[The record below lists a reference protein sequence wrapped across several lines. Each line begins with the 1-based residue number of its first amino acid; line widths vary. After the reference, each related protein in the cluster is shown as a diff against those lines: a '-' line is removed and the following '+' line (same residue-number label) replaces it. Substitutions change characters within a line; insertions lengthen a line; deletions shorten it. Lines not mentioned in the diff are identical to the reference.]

1 MVYNISVLFY
11 RMYLKG
17 SPGTLRAVYI
27 IIMEKKSRAFILSAA
42 AVVAALV
49 SIAVRVIL
57 TLTSLD
63 VKYGVYKRGSVLP
76 TVCHII
82 LALVCLAFIAVP
94 LVKRKKLGV
103 PQIPKVG
110 DLTVFASC
118 ISAFLIAADIIILVM
133 NIVTKKASADA
144 IGILTIVFGLGSV
157 LYFLANVK
165 SGDRSPAA
173 MTIASFFPTAFMATD
188 LINTYFDTS
197 LLTTSPGKTM
207 HELALLAGMVYF
219 LSESRF
225 QLGRTSAAL
234 FYASAPVAVVM
245 LLTATIPELLFP
257 SKLLIGNTD
266 SYLVRA
272 AEAAIGL
279 YVLSRMFSS
288 ARTGV
293 MAPEEAKPETAE
305 AKTE

>member
-1 MVYNISVLFY
+1 
-11 RMYLKG
+11 
-17 SPGTLRAVYI
+17 
-27 IIMEKKSRAFILSAA
+27 MEKKSRAFLLPALA
-42 AVVAALV
+42 LAAALV
-49 SIAVRVIL
+49 SAAVRVIL
-57 TLTSLD
+57 TLTELD

-76 TVCHII
+76 TVYHIV

-94 LVKRKKLGV
+94 LIKRKKLGV
-103 PQIPKVG
+103 PEIPKVG

-118 ISAFLIAADIIILVM
+118 ISAFLIAANIIIAAMDII
-133 NIVTKKASADA
+133 TKKTAVDVISV
-144 IGILTIVFGLGSV
+144 LSIVFGLGSI

-165 SGDRSPAA
+165 SGSRSPAA
-173 MTIASFFPTAFMATD
+173 MTIASFFPTAFMAVD

-225 QLGRTSAAL
+225 HLGRTLAAL

-257 SKLLIGNTD
+257 SKLLIGVTD
-266 SYLVRA
+266 SYLMRA
-272 AEAAIGL
+272 SEAAIGL
-279 YVLSRMFSS
+279 YVLARMFSS

-293 MAPEEAKPETAE
+293 RAPGEKTPEAETDI
-305 AKTE
+305 

>member
-1 MVYNISVLFY
+1 
-11 RMYLKG
+11 
-17 SPGTLRAVYI
+17 
-27 IIMEKKSRAFILSAA
+27 MEKKSRAFLLPAA
-42 AVVAALV
+42 ALAAALV
-49 SIAVRVIL
+49 SAAVRVIL
-57 TLTSLD
+57 TLTELD

-76 TVCHII
+76 TVYHIV

-94 LVKRKKLGV
+94 LINRKTLGV
-103 PQIPKVG
+103 PEIPKVG

-118 ISAFLIAADIIILVM
+118 ISAFLIAANIIIAAMDII
-133 NIVTKKASADA
+133 TKKTAVDVISV
-144 IGILTIVFGLGSV
+144 LSIVFGLGSI

-165 SGDRSPAA
+165 NGSRSPAA
-173 MTIASFFPTAFMATD
+173 MTIASFFPTAFMAVD

-225 QLGRTSAAL
+225 HLGRTLAAL
-234 FYASAPVAVVM
+234 FYASAPAAVVM

-257 SKLLIGNTD
+257 SKLLIGVTD
-266 SYLVRA
+266 SYLMRA
-272 AEAAIGL
+272 SEAAIGL
-279 YVLSRMFSS
+279 YVLARMFSS

-293 MAPEEAKPETAE
+293 RAPEEKTPEAETDAKAKAE
-305 AKTE
+305 

>member
-103 PQIPKVG
+103 PEIPKVG

-118 ISAFLIAADIIILVM
+118 ISAFLIAADIIISVM

-173 MTIASFFPTAFMATD
+173 DDNRVLLPDSFHGDRSHKYLFRHFAPD
-188 LINTYFDTS
+188 DE
-197 LLTTSPGKTM
+197 PGKND
-207 HELALLAGMVYF
+207 ARA
-219 LSESRF
+219 
-225 QLGRTSAAL
+225 
-234 FYASAPVAVVM
+234 
-245 LLTATIPELLFP
+245 
-257 SKLLIGNTD
+257 
-266 SYLVRA
+266 RA
-272 AEAAIGL
+272 ARGN
-279 YVLSRMFSS
+279 
-288 ARTGV
+288 GV
-293 MAPEEAKPETAE
+293 FPV
-305 AKTE
+305 